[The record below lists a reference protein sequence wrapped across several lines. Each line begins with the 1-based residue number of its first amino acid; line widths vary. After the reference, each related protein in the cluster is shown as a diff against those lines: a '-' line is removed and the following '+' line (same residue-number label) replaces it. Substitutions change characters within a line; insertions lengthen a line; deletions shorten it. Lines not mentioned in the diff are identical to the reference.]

1 MIHIIF
7 QIKICN
13 YPRFK
18 NRGLCKRKC
27 INDTYCIYHK
37 KTNTE
42 NKCIDNLN
50 NFQVNPCNPDR
61 ISDKINPK
69 IKLI

>member
-1 MIHIIF
+1 MIHI
-7 QIKICN
+7 
-13 YPRFK
+13 
-18 NRGLCKRKC
+18 
-27 INDTYCIYHK
+27 IYHK

-61 ISDKINPK
+61 ISDKTSNRDDLNLSVHSENTEK
-69 IKLI
+69 NKNLKRRNQEY